1 MSATSDT
8 TNAVGELVPAKLF
21 RLLATVW
28 CGSQWTIGYLVAPTL
43 FALLENRRTAGSL
56 AGGLFHSE
64 AILGVVCGVLLLLLA
79 NTLSRQPGGAAAY
92 RPLRWI
98 VAGMMACVLLGYF
111 ALAPWMDQL
120 RASAAAAGVDV
131 ENSAYAAR
139 FGLLHGVSTGFYVL
153 QSLLGLALI
162 WRLPAGA
169 VTRRIGGA

>member
-1 MSATSDT
+1 MSATSESS
-8 TNAVGELVPAKLF
+8 NAVAGPVPVKVY
-21 RLLATVW
+21 RLLATIW

-56 AGGLFHSE
+56 AASLFRSE
-64 AILGVVCGVLLLLLA
+64 AILGIVCGVLLLLLGNA
-79 NTLSRQPGGAAAY
+79 LSRAPGGAAVY

-98 VAGMMACVLLGYF
+98 VAGMMVCVLFGYF

-120 RASAAAAGVDV
+120 RTSAAVAGVDI
-131 ENSAYAAR
+131 EHSAYAAR

-162 WRLPAGA
+162 WRLPAAGA
-169 VTRRIGGA
+169 TRRIDGA